1 MMIVAQLEINQNI
14 IFNDGPYP
22 LIVGIPSYF

>member
-14 IFNDGPYP
+14 IFKVSPYP